1 MDRTLIESQQLDLLF
16 EQMLAERRGQSGQAS
31 TTQATVFGTTE
42 RLSVAAAVDR
52 EGDEEGEAGQ
62 AGQLL
67 EYADISV
74 DYCQEA
80 QQMWTGRYCCIPMQ
94 LFVF

>member
-31 TTQATVFGTTE
+31 TTQATVFETTE
-42 RLSVAAAVDR
+42 RLGVAAAV
-52 EGDEEGEAGQ
+52 EGDEDGEAGQ

-80 QQMWTGRYCCIPMQ
+80 QQMWTGRYCG
-94 LFVF
+94 LYSNV

>member
-42 RLSVAAAVDR
+42 RLGVAVAV
-52 EGDEEGEAGQ
+52 EGDEDGEAGQ

-67 EYADISV
+67 EYADISM